1 MSIIEIPMVPTIVS
15 TLDLVATLVFNS
27 GSTSGGGSVSG
38 GGMNKNG
45 ETTKSDGIN
54 SSMRMWGLNLLTFDP
69 IMEFLQELQ

>member
-1 MSIIEIPMVPTIVS
+1 M
-15 TLDLVATLVFNS
+15 VFNS

>member
-27 GSTSGGGSVSG
+27 GSTRG

-54 SSMRMWGLNLLTFDP
+54 SSMRMWGLNVLTFNP
-69 IMEFLQELQ
+69 IMEFLQKLQ